1 MRRAEGPSAITRR
14 LAAAWLAAG
23 AAWAPDALSAH
34 AQTPADTPT
43 TPPNTVKAEE
53 TTLRMTV
60 PVMIDGKGPFQ
71 FIVDTAS
78 NRTTISSELAA
89 ALALPRAGQLV
100 VDTATGR
107 SPTISVKVARMQVG
121 PRDVSDLKLPVFLRE
136 NIGADGLLG
145 IDALGEQNIVMDLR
159 AKRMTIEPSTRNN
172 GPDEIVVTAWSQY
185 GQLVLVDASI
195 DKESLF
201 VVIDTGGEG
210 SIANNRLRQMIFR
223 QRLKN
228 AAQGQVIGVSG
239 VIANADF
246 DILPRVKLGGVVITN
261 LQVAYADVHAFDRF
275 GLKNKPAMLLGM
287 DLLRHFDRVSVDFK
301 AKRVRFLLP
310 RDAPYI
316 PSSD

>member
-1 MRRAEGPSAITRR
+1 MITRR

-23 AAWAPDALSAH
+23 AAWAPSALSAR
-34 AQTPADTPT
+34 AQTPAATPV
-43 TPPNTVKAEE
+43 TPSSTVKAQEA
-53 TTLRMTV
+53 TLRMTV
-60 PVMIDGKGPFQ
+60 PVLIDGKGPFQ

-78 NRTTISSELAA
+78 NRTTISAELAD
-89 ALALPRAGQLV
+89 ALALPSAGQVV
-100 VDTATGR
+100 VDSATGR
-107 SPTISVKVARMQVG
+107 GPAASVKVDRMQVG
-121 PRDVSDLKLPVFLRE
+121 PRDVSDLRLPVFLRE

-159 AKRMTIEPSTRNN
+159 AKRMTIEPSTRTSDPN
-172 GPDEIVVTAWSQY
+172 DIVITAWSQY

-195 DKESLF
+195 DNEALF
-201 VVIDTGGEG
+201 VVIDTGGEV
-210 SIANNRLRQMIFR
+210 SIANSRLRQMIYR

-246 DILPRVKLGGVVITN
+246 DILPRVKLGGVVMTN
-261 LQVAYADVHAFDRF
+261 LQVAYADVHAFERF

-310 RDAPYI
+310 RDAPYL
-316 PSSD
+316 PSND

>member
-1 MRRAEGPSAITRR
+1 MRRAEDPSAITRR
-14 LAAAWLAAG
+14 LAAVWLAAG
-23 AAWAPDALSAH
+23 AAWAPAALSVR
-34 AQTPADTPT
+34 AQTPEKPDN
-43 TPPNTVKAEE
+43 PPNTVKAQE
-53 TTLRMTV
+53 TALRMTV
-60 PVMIDGKGPFQ
+60 PVLIDGKGPFQ

-78 NRTTISSELAA
+78 NRTIISAELAA
-89 ALALPRAGQLV
+89 ALDLPPAGQVV

-107 SPTISVKVARMQVG
+107 SPATTVRVARMQVG
-121 PRDVSDLKLPVFLRE
+121 PRDVADLKLPVFLRE

-172 GPDEIVVTAWSQY
+172 GADDIVVTAFSQY

-195 DKESLF
+195 DGESLF
-201 VVIDTGGEG
+201 VVIDTGGEV
-210 SIANNRLRQMIFR
+210 SIANNRLRQLIYR
-223 QRLKN
+223 QRIKN
-228 AAQGQVIGVSG
+228 AAKGEVIGVSG
-239 VIANADF
+239 VIADADF
-246 DILPRVKLGGVVITN
+246 DILPRVKLGGVVMTN

-310 RDAPYI
+310 RDAPYL
-316 PSSD
+316 PSND